1 MTGEKL
7 LIGVVIVA
15 HGGLAQEYLAA
26 LEHVVGKQVGITAVS
41 IKNEDDRQ
49 SKQDEICLAADRV
62 DQGSGVIVVTDIFG
76 GSPSNLAMLA
86 CRPDDRRIVYG
97 ANLPMLLKLA
107 KSRNLV
113 IDEAVNAALCSG
125 RQYLDAKNIPNS
137 G

>member
-1 MTGEKL
+1 MGKTFDRNCNCCSWW
-7 LIGVVIVA
+7 
-15 HGGLAQEYLAA
+15 LAQEYLAA

-41 IKNEDDRQ
+41 IKNDDDRQ

-62 DQGSGVIVVTDIFG
+62 DRGSGVVIVTDIFG

-97 ANLPMLLKLA
+97 ANLPMLLKLV

-125 RQYLDAKNIPNS
+125 RHYLDAKNIPSS

>member
-1 MTGEKL
+1 M
-7 LIGVVIVA
+7 IGIVIVA

-26 LEHVVGKQVGITAVS
+26 LEHVVGKQVWITAVS

-49 SKQDEICLAADRV
+49 SKQDEIWTAADRV
-62 DQGSGVIVVTDIFG
+62 ERGAGVVLVTDIFG

-97 ANLPMLLKLA
+97 ANLPLLLKLA

-113 IDEAVNAALCSG
+113 IDEAVNAELCSG

>member
-1 MTGEKL
+1 MGTKL
-7 LIGVVIVA
+7 LIGIVIVA

-26 LEHVVGKQVGITAVS
+26 VEHVMGKQIGITAVS
-41 IKNEDDRQ
+41 IKNDDNRDA
-49 SKQDEICLAADRV
+49 KQDEICLAADKV
-62 DQGSGVIVVTDIFG
+62 DRGSGVVVVTDIFG

-107 KSRNLV
+107 KSRNLT
-113 IDEAVNAALCSG
+113 IDEAVSVALCSG
-125 RQYLDAKNIPNS
+125 RQYLDSKNIPNT

>member
-1 MTGEKL
+1 MTGEEL
-7 LIGVVIVA
+7 LIGIVIVA

-26 LEHVVGKQVGITAVS
+26 LEHVVGKQEGITAVS
-41 IKNEDDRQ
+41 IKNEDDRL
-49 SKQDEICLAADRV
+49 SKQDEICQAADRV
-62 DQGSGVIVVTDIFG
+62 DRGSGVVVVTDIFG

-125 RQYLDAKNIPNS
+125 RQYLDTKNIPNI